1 MRMRWPF
8 GVGSTSTIRTR
19 IQWLVVACVVP
30 VALLA
35 IVYVVMSYRQARA
48 TLLQSNLET
57 SRAIA
62 WAVDRQLDAG
72 VQALQVL
79 STSRSIDDDNYRR
92 FHEQAAETARVA
104 DADIISWQDPE
115 LRSLSSSERWGPP
128 FPQLSREEDR
138 TPQVLSGRK
147 PVVSDLFRARMS
159 KRFEVALAVPVLRE
173 GRAIARLQ
181 LLFGVQRF
189 AALLTRQDIAPRWVV
204 TMLDRSGVVV
214 ARNREASTWVGKP
227 ATAAFWQ
234 RIRGAGEGEVDSV
247 TLGGVAVA
255 TTFTQSPQY
264 GWTVLIAVPRQ
275 ELRERL
281 WRPLALLGGLAAAL
295 LGIGLLL
302 ARAIG
307 GRIATP
313 IQSLVQPALA
323 IGRGEEAALAESSLH
338 EANEL
343 GHALQ
348 RAQAL
353 LHQRE
358 QARLQAEASMRASQS
373 RLTIALEAA
382 EIGDWDID
390 LASGTTHHSMQ
401 HDRCYGYAEPIADWN
416 TERFLSSI
424 QVDDQPRV
432 RRGFEHALARRMP
445 WQEDFRVVW
454 PDGSVHWLA
463 SRCVFLGEA
472 PGFVVGVVIDIT
484 ARKRA
489 EELRLHSVRL
499 EEQNRQIQEANRLK
513 SEFLANM
520 SHELRTPL
528 NAVIGFAEILRS
540 SGAVLPEAKRNEYL
554 GHIAEGGRHLL
565 RLINDVL
572 DLAKVESGKFMLM
585 PEPLQLP
592 QLVREVTGVLR
603 TEAARKGVTLD
614 AKVDPSL
621 GEVVLDAG
629 RLKQMLYNLLS
640 NAIKFTG
647 AGGRVELRA
656 LPEGE
661 RQLRIEVEDN
671 GIGIA
676 ADDLPKLFSQ
686 FQQVHAG
693 PAKQF
698 GGTGLGLALTRH
710 LAELHGGSVGVRSTP
725 GVGSVFFLLLPRR
738 LDAAPP
744 ASGEPKP
751 AQAPQ
756 PPAAAPDAPLVLVI
770 EDDASDQAQ
779 LTHILHS
786 AGCRVEVAA
795 SAESALRMAGT
806 RRYDAITLDLL
817 LPDRSGLEVLDALR
831 ANGLNR
837 DVPVVV
843 ITVVTEHSV
852 LAGFAVADVLT
863 KPIRAQQLSAALRR
877 LGTTNH
883 APSVLVVDDDPAALG
898 LMAATLQ
905 TLGIDARLA
914 GSGAQALE
922 AIEQQVPDALI
933 LDLVMPGLN
942 GFDLL
947 QTLRRRPGL
956 QHLPVFV
963 WTSVELR
970 PDELAA
976 LEASAQAVLG
986 KTGGGLDALVE
997 QLRAWQAQ
1005 RAPGATP

>member
-1 MRMRWPF
+1 MPARWPF
-8 GVGSTSTIRTR
+8 AAGSTSNIRTR

-35 IVYVVMSYRQARA
+35 IVYVVMSYSQARA

-62 WAVDRQLDAG
+62 RAVDRQLDAG

-79 STSRSIDDDNYRR
+79 STSRSIDNDDYRR
-92 FHEQAAETARVA
+92 FHEQAAETARYA
-104 DADIISWQDPE
+104 DADVISWQDAE
-115 LRSLSSSERWGPP
+115 LRSVSSSARWGPP
-128 FPQLSREEDR
+128 FPQLSREDNR
-138 TPQVLSGRK
+138 TPQVLTEGK
-147 PVVSDLFRARMS
+147 PVVSDLFLGRVSRQLQ
-159 KRFEVALAVPVLRE
+159 VAVAVPVLRA

-189 AALLTRQDIAPRWVV
+189 ADLLARQSIAPQWIATV
-204 TMLDRSGVVV
+204 LDRHGVIV
-214 ARNREASTWVGKP
+214 ARNRDASSRVGRP
-227 ATAAFWQ
+227 ATPAFWQ
-234 RIRGAGEGEVDSV
+234 RIRSAGEGEVDSV
-247 TLGGVAVA
+247 TLDGVGVT
-255 TTFTQSPQY
+255 TTFTHSPQY
-264 GWTVLIAVPRQ
+264 GWAVLIAVPRQ
-275 ELRERL
+275 ELAAQL
-281 WRPLALLGGLAAAL
+281 WRPLALLGSIAAGLLA
-295 LGIGLLL
+295 IGLLL

-307 GRIATP
+307 RQIAAP

-323 IGRGEEAALAESSLH
+323 IGRGEEARVADSSLH

-348 RAQAL
+348 QAQAL
-353 LHQRE
+353 LRERE
-358 QARLQAEASMRASQS
+358 QARQQAEASMRASQS

-382 EIGDWDID
+382 EIGDWGID
-390 LASGTTHHSMQ
+390 LATGVTRHSMQ
-401 HDRCYGYAEPIADWN
+401 HDRCYGYDEPVADWN

-424 QVDDQPRV
+424 HADDQPRV
-432 RRGFEHALARRMP
+432 RRTFERSLAQRTP

-484 ARKRA
+484 SRKQA

-499 EEQNRQIQEANRLK
+499 EAQNRQIQEANRLK

-540 SGAVLPEAKRNEYL
+540 SGAVLPEAKRGEYL
-554 GHIAEGGRHLL
+554 NHIADGGRHLL

-572 DLAKVESGKFMLM
+572 DLAKVESGKFVLA
-585 PEPLQLP
+585 PEPLRLP
-592 QLVREVTGVLR
+592 QLVHEVAGVLR
-603 TEAARKGVTLD
+603 SEAARKGVTLG
-614 AKVDPSL
+614 ATVDPSL
-621 GEVVLDAG
+621 GEVVLDPG

-661 RQLRIEVEDN
+661 RRLRIEVEDT

-686 FQQVHAG
+686 FQQVYAG
-693 PAKQF
+693 PAKEF

-710 LAELHGGSVGVRSTP
+710 FAELHGGSVGVRSTP
-725 GVGSVFFLLLPRR
+725 GVGSMFHLVLPRR

-744 ASGEPKP
+744 APSES
-751 AQAPQ
+751 Q
-756 PPAAAPDAPLVLVI
+756 PPPATPDAPLVLVI
-770 EDDASDQAQ
+770 EDDVSDQAQ
-779 LTHILHS
+779 LTRILHS
-786 AGCRVEVAA
+786 AGCLVEVAA
-795 SAESALRMAGT
+795 SAESALRMASA

-831 ANGLNR
+831 GNGLNR

-843 ITVVTEHSV
+843 ITVVTEHSA

-877 LGTTNH
+877 LGTTDH
-883 APSVLVVDDDPAALG
+883 APSVLVVDDDPA
-898 LMAATLQ
+898 
-905 TLGIDARLA
+905 
-914 GSGAQALE
+914 
-922 AIEQQVPDALI
+922 
-933 LDLVMPGLN
+933 
-942 GFDLL
+942 
-947 QTLRRRPGL
+947 
-956 QHLPVFV
+956 
-963 WTSVELR
+963 
-970 PDELAA
+970 
-976 LEASAQAVLG
+976 
-986 KTGGGLDALVE
+986 
-997 QLRAWQAQ
+997 
-1005 RAPGATP
+1005 

>member
-35 IVYVVMSYRQARA
+35 IVYVVLSYRQARA

-79 STSRSIDDDNYRR
+79 ATSRSIDDDNYRR

-104 DADIISWQDPE
+104 DADIISLQDPE
-115 LRSLSSSERWGPP
+115 LRSLSSSVRWGPP

-138 TPQVLSGRK
+138 TPDVLSGRR
-147 PVVSDLFRARMS
+147 PVVSDLFRGHVS
-159 KRFEVALAVPVLRE
+159 KRFEVALAVPVLRA

-204 TMLDRSGVVV
+204 TLLDRSGVVV

-227 ATAAFWQ
+227 ATPAFWR
-234 RIRGAGEGEVDSV
+234 RIHGDGEGEVDSV
-247 TLGGVAVA
+247 TLAGVAVA
-255 TTFTQSPQY
+255 TTFTRSPQY

-302 ARAIG
+302 ARVIG

-323 IGRGEEAALAESSLH
+323 IGRGEQAALAESSLH

-343 GHALQ
+343 GQALQ

-353 LHQRE
+353 LRQRE

-390 LASGTTHHSMQ
+390 LATGLTRHSMQ
-401 HDRCYGYAEPIADWN
+401 HDRCYGYDEPIAHWS

-424 QVDDQPRV
+424 HAEDQPRV
-432 RRGFEHALARRMP
+432 RRSVERALERRMP

-463 SRCVFLGEA
+463 SRCAFLGEA

-484 ARKRA
+484 SRKQA

-499 EEQNRQIQEANRLK
+499 EEKNRQIQEANRLK

-540 SGAVLPEAKRNEYL
+540 SSAVLPEAKRNEYL
-554 GHIAEGGRHLL
+554 GHIADGGRHLL

-572 DLAKVESGKFMLM
+572 DLAKVESGKFVLM

-647 AGGRVELRA
+647 SGGRVELRA

-661 RQLRIEVEDN
+661 RQLRIEVEDT

-676 ADDLPKLFSQ
+676 ADDLPKLFNQ

-744 ASGEPKP
+744 ASEPQP
-751 AQAPQ
+751 EPSQ
-756 PPAAAPDAPLVLVI
+756 PPAAVLDAPLVLVI
-770 EDDASDQAQ
+770 EDDAADQAQ

-786 AGCRVEVAA
+786 AGCRVEVAS
-795 SAESALRMAGT
+795 SAESALRMAGA

-863 KPIRAQQLSAALRR
+863 KPIRPQQLSAALRR
-877 LGTTNH
+877 LGTTGH

-914 GSGAQALE
+914 SSGAQALE
-922 AIEQQVPDALI
+922 AIEQRVPDALI
-933 LDLVMPGLN
+933 LDLVVPGLN

-963 WTSVELR
+963 WTSVELG
-970 PDELAA
+970 PDERAA

>member
-1 MRMRWPF
+1 MPARWPLAA
-8 GVGSTSTIRTR
+8 GSTSTIRTR

-62 WAVDRQLDAG
+62 RAVDRQLDAG

-79 STSRSIDDDNYRR
+79 STSRSIDDEDYRR
-92 FHEQAAETARVA
+92 FHEQAAETARYA
-104 DADIISWQDPE
+104 DADIISWQDPD
-115 LRSLSSSERWGPP
+115 LRSLASSARWGPP
-128 FPQLSREEDR
+128 FPQLSRDDDR
-138 TPQVLSGRK
+138 TPQVLSGRA
-147 PVVSDLFRARMS
+147 PVVSNLFLGRVSRQL
-159 KRFEVALAVPVLRE
+159 EVALGVPVLRA

-189 AALLTRQDIAPRWVV
+189 ADLLMRQNIARQWIVAV
-204 TMLDRSGVVV
+204 LDRRGAIV
-214 ARNREASTWVGKP
+214 ARNRDASTRVGQP
-227 ATAAFWQ
+227 ATPVFWR
-234 RIRGAGEGEVDSV
+234 RIHSAGEGEIDSV
-247 TLGGVAVA
+247 TLDGVAVT
-255 TTFTQSPQY
+255 TTFTHSPQY
-264 GWTVLIAVPRQ
+264 GWAVLIAVPRQ
-275 ELRERL
+275 ELREQL
-281 WRPLALLGGLAAAL
+281 WRPLALLGSIAAGLLA
-295 LGIGLLL
+295 IGLLL
-302 ARAIG
+302 ARVIG
-307 GRIATP
+307 RRIAAP
-313 IQSLVQPALA
+313 IQSLVRPALA
-323 IGRGEEAALAESSLH
+323 IGRGEQAAVAESSLH

-343 GHALQ
+343 GGALQ

-353 LHQRE
+353 LRERE
-358 QARLQAEASMRASQS
+358 QARRQAEASMRASQS

-390 LASGTTHHSMQ
+390 LATGVMRHSMQ
-401 HDRCYGYAEPIADWN
+401 HDRCYGYDEPVADWN

-424 QVDDQPRV
+424 HADDQPRV
-432 RRGFEHALARRMP
+432 RRSVGRALAQRTP

-484 ARKRA
+484 GRKQA

-499 EEQNRQIQEANRLK
+499 EAQNRQIQEANRLK

-528 NAVIGFAEILRS
+528 NAVIGFAEILRGS
-540 SGAVLPEAKRNEYL
+540 AAVLPEAKRAEYL
-554 GHIAEGGRHLL
+554 NHIADGGRHLL

-572 DLAKVESGKFMLM
+572 DLAKVESGKFVLA

-592 QLVREVTGVLR
+592 QLVREVVGVLR
-603 TEAARKGVTLD
+603 PEAARKGVALGAT
-614 AKVDPSL
+614 VDPSL

-640 NAIKFTG
+640 NAIKFT
-647 AGGRVELRA
+647 ASGGRVELRA

-661 RQLRIEVEDN
+661 RLRIEVEDT

-676 ADDLPKLFSQ
+676 AGDLPKLFSQ
-686 FQQVHAG
+686 FQQVHVG
-693 PAKQF
+693 PAKEF

-738 LDAAPP
+738 LDATPP
-744 ASGEPKP
+744 APSESR
-751 AQAPQ
+751 
-756 PPAAAPDAPLVLVI
+756 PPAATPDAPLVLVI
-770 EDDASDQAQ
+770 EDDVSDQAQ
-779 LTHILHS
+779 LTRILHS

-795 SAESALRMAGT
+795 SAESALRMASA

-817 LPDRSGLEVLDALR
+817 LPDRSGLEVLDSLR

-837 DVPVVV
+837 DTPVVV
-843 ITVVTEHSV
+843 ITVVTEHSA

-863 KPIRAQQLSAALRR
+863 KPVRAQQLSAALRR
-877 LGTTNH
+877 LGTTDR
-883 APSVLVVDDDPAALG
+883 APNVLVVDDDPAALE
-898 LMAATLQ
+898 LMAGTLQ
-905 TLGIDARLA
+905 TLGIGARLA

-922 AIEQQVPDALI
+922 LIEQQAPDALI

-947 QTLRRRPGL
+947 QTLRRRPDL

-963 WTSVELR
+963 WTSVELK

-986 KTGGGLDALVE
+986 KAGLDALVE

-1005 RAPGATP
+1005 RGAAP